1 MSVVANVQIR
11 IDAKQAKE
19 LLRKLEQ
26 QVKQLN
32 GTFGDVPKQAGGA
45 FGKLKGIFSSTVTQ
59 LGLVTGAA
67 FSAKSAFDTLSNQ
80 SRSIAAL
87 RSLNVNAEEASAAF
101 LKLSKDLKGQ
111 ASQVELTAA
120 AYDVASAGFGKVSD
134 QVAILEASTK
144 GAVGGMSDLN
154 TVGNAVTSVL
164 NAYGMSAME
173 AGRLVDQ
180 FIQTQ
185 NDGKIIV
192 AQYASEIGKVASV
205 AAGLG
210 IDLAEVN
217 AVIAQSTA
225 AGVKSEVA
233 FTGLKTALAQ
243 LASGQATERIKE
255 LGITI
260 DAASLQSDGL
270 VGTFRRI
277 KDSGADVGQVLKL
290 LGTEA
295 GPALQPILNNL
306 EKFERLVNNQKNSLG
321 ASKKAFDDL
330 RNTLG
335 GAVKQLQTSITNLI
349 TSLAP
354 LVPALVEPI
363 KLFSA
368 ALNVVTDNIK
378 GILKVGAFLLG
389 FIGTLTAITLATRA
403 WAAATKILAT
413 AQKAAAIA
421 AAALQALSGPAG
433 IAKVF
438 AGLAVGA
445 IAAKKIGDSIDDA
458 FKSTEDL
465 NKGTEDVGTKIEDV
479 LQKYKNLTESSLKR
493 LSTEEKI
500 SQVLSGQNS
509 NLIGANAQEQLRL
522 NAAEARLN
530 NENTVANAM
539 YGALLQVNNLEMQ
552 RAQNAGNTQKQYQL
566 QLQKAEL
573 IYKQSVLQVQS
584 EIRKAELGALQV
596 KIELQKLKAATLQKA
611 AKGEATQAD
620 YEALVLQKQAV
631 ELAFQGVDAARQ
643 AAMYHMQGANAIH
656 QKTVEMAAFNRA
668 QSTGRFSGGGGGA
681 IGGGG
686 GGGAIGGGGGGTV
699 TRVTSTGIT
708 RPIGAPTLE
717 QIGIQL
723 AATGIGGDF
732 TEQQASA
739 ILSGLYAQRVQKYV
753 DDRAAKGF
761 KISPNSV
768 SSGELERSGFAEG
781 GFVTRPTDAMV
792 GEGGQPEYVI
802 PASKMNDA
810 VRRYSAGTRGEAV
823 VSGAMSSGGANSTS
837 NYSNQQNAYY
847 GGGTGA
853 SVNITTGPVI
863 RMDNRDYVTMTDMQR
878 GMAAAAGASQAS
890 MMRSMSRSY
899 ATRRSMGL

>member
-1 MSVVANVQIR
+1 VSAVANVQIR

-306 EKFERLVNNQKNSLG
+306 EKFEQLVNNQKNSLG

-509 NLIGANAQEQLRL
+509 DLIGANAQEQLRL

-656 QKTVEMAAFNRA
+656 QKTVEMAAFNRTQA
-668 QSTGRFSGGGGGA
+668 AGRASGGGGGA

-686 GGGAIGGGGGGTV
+686 GGAIGGGGGVTV
-699 TRVTSTGIT
+699 TSMGTT
-708 RPIGAPTLE
+708 RSLGAATP
-717 QIGIQL
+717 QQL
-723 AATGIGGDF
+723 ASQLSAKGIGGAF

-739 ILSGLYAQRVQKYV
+739 TLSGLYAQRVQKYI

-761 KISPNSV
+761 KNISPTSV
-768 SSGELERSGFAEG
+768 SEAQLERTGFAEG

>member
-1 MSVVANVQIR
+1 VSAVANVQIR

-306 EKFERLVNNQKNSLG
+306 EKFEQLVNNQKNSLG

-509 NLIGANAQEQLRL
+509 DLIGANAQEQLRL

-686 GGGAIGGGGGGTV
+686 GGGAIGGGGGVTV
-699 TRVTSTGIT
+699 TSMGTT
-708 RPIGAPTLE
+708 RSLGAATP
-717 QIGIQL
+717 QQL
-723 AATGIGGDF
+723 ASQLSAKGIGGAF

-739 ILSGLYAQRVQKYV
+739 TLSGLYAQRVQKYI

-761 KISPNSV
+761 KNISPTSV
-768 SSGELERSGFAEG
+768 SEAQLERTGFAEG

>member
-1 MSVVANVQIR
+1 VSAVANVQIR

-32 GTFGDVPKQAGGA
+32 GTFGDVPKQAEGA
-45 FGKLKGIFSSTVTQ
+45 FGKLKGILSSTVTQ

-306 EKFERLVNNQKNSLG
+306 EKFEQLVNNQKNSLG

-335 GAVKQLQTSITNLI
+335 GAVKQLQTSIANLI

-509 NLIGANAQEQLRL
+509 DLIGANAQEQLRL

-656 QKTVEMAAFNRA
+656 QKTVEMAAFNRTQA
-668 QSTGRFSGGGGGA
+668 AGRASGGGGGA

-686 GGGAIGGGGGGTV
+686 GGAIGGGGGVTV
-699 TRVTSTGIT
+699 TSMGTT
-708 RPIGAPTLE
+708 RSLGAATP
-717 QIGIQL
+717 QQL
-723 AATGIGGDF
+723 ASQLSAKGIGGAF

-739 ILSGLYAQRVQKYV
+739 TLSGLYAQRVQKYI

-761 KISPNSV
+761 KNISPTSV
-768 SSGELERSGFAEG
+768 SEAQLERTGFAEG

>member
-1 MSVVANVQIR
+1 VSVVANVQIR

-306 EKFERLVNNQKNSLG
+306 EKFEQLVNNQKNSLG

-509 NLIGANAQEQLRL
+509 DLIGANAQEQLRL

-656 QKTVEMAAFNRA
+656 QKTVEMAAFNRTQA
-668 QSTGRFSGGGGGA
+668 AGRASGGGGGA

-686 GGGAIGGGGGGTV
+686 GGAIGGGGGVTV
-699 TRVTSTGIT
+699 TSMGTT
-708 RPIGAPTLE
+708 RSLGAATP
-717 QIGIQL
+717 QQL
-723 AATGIGGDF
+723 ASQLSAKGIGGAF

-739 ILSGLYAQRVQKYV
+739 TLSGLYAQRVQKYI

-761 KISPNSV
+761 KNISPTSV
-768 SSGELERSGFAEG
+768 SEAQLERTGFAEG